1 MPERRVFR
9 NSTAIQAMEPI
20 EWLDGKIR
28 IIDQSR
34 LPHHEVQVELADY
47 EEVAEAIKML
57 RIRGAPL
64 IGIAGA
70 YGLALCAQTIEARSQ
85 AEFLQKLRPVAEALA
100 STRPTAVNLRWAID
114 RMVKVAEAG
123 KDVTGTKTALVKE
136 GKAIHDEERKATR
149 KLSHLGAELIK
160 DGFTILTHCNAGSL
174 ATGGYGTALG
184 VVKAARQQG
193 KNISVIA
200 TETRPLLQGAR
211 LTTWELM
218 RAGIP
223 VTLITDSMAGHF
235 LSRQKVN
242 CVITGADRIA
252 ANGDAANKIGTY
264 ALAVLARE
272 NKVPFYVAAP
282 LSTIDCSIPSGDGIP
297 IEERSPDEVTHVQGI
312 AVAAPGVHVANP
324 AFDVTPHRYI
334 SAIITER
341 GIVRTP
347 FRANIAALFK
357 PELGKSKGGSSG
369 RS

>member
-9 NSTAIQAMEPI
+9 NRTAIQAMEPI

-34 LPHHEVQVELADY
+34 LPHHEVQIELADY

-70 YGLALCAQTIEARSQ
+70 YGLALCAQTIQARSTPQ
-85 AEFLQKLRPVAEALA
+85 FLRELRRIAQALA

-114 RMVKVAEAG
+114 RMLAATEAKKDIAAVKSALIREAR
-123 KDVTGTKTALVKE
+123 
-136 GKAIHDEERKATR
+136 AIHDEEREATLR
-149 KLSHLGAELIK
+149 LSRLGAELIG

-184 VVKAARQQG
+184 VMKAAKEQG

-211 LTTWELM
+211 LTAWELM
-218 RAGIP
+218 RDGIP

-235 LSRQKVN
+235 LNRRKID

-252 ANGDAANKIGTY
+252 ANGDTANKIGTY

-334 SAIITER
+334 SAVITER